1 MENSVLTPLQQQVLV
16 ALFDSGLADRG
27 YYLTGGTA
35 LSAFYL
41 QHRYSDD
48 LDFFTR
54 KRGFLEEDFRHCS
67 AILES
72 MGIVVASQDITE
84 DYARLFVYPGDQKD
98 TMLKLEFAR
107 DVPAMMAPP
116 EIQGQIVV
124 DSYEDIAVNK
134 VCTILSRTESKDF
147 CDLFFILNE
156 SHYGLDYLIS
166 RAREKEAALDEE
178 YGILD
183 FATNLLT
190 VQELQFLPR
199 MIKPL
204 TLEELRDG
212 VKIMSRFIPA
222 CMIAPARE
230 YFAIS
235 STHCL
240 KHLAA

>member
-1 MENSVLTPLQQQVLV
+1 MRSGDIENSVLTPLQQQVLV

-54 KRGFLEEDFRHCS
+54 KRGLLEEDFRHCS
-67 AILES
+67 AILAS

-116 EIQGQIVV
+116 EIQRAIVV
-124 DSYEDIAVNK
+124 DSFEDIAVNK

-156 SHYGLDYLIS
+156 SRYGLDYLIS
-166 RAREKEAALDEE
+166 RAREKEAALDEG
-178 YGILD
+178 YGVLD

-190 VQELQFLPR
+190 VKELQFLPR

-204 TLEELRDG
+204 TLEELRAYF
-212 VKIMSRFIPA
+212 VP
-222 CMIAPARE
+222 IAEDVIRRLRPTGR
-230 YFAIS
+230 
-235 STHCL
+235 
-240 KHLAA
+240 

>member
-16 ALFDSGLADRG
+16 ALFDSGLADRE

-35 LSAFYL
+35 LSVFYF

-54 KRGFLEEDFRHCS
+54 KRGLLEEDFRHCS

-72 MGIVVASQDITE
+72 MDIVVASQDITE

-98 TMLKLEFAR
+98 TMLKLELAR

-116 EIQGQIVV
+116 EIKGQIVV
-124 DSYEDIAVNK
+124 NSYEDIAVSK
-134 VCTILSRTESKDF
+134 ICTILSRTESKDF

-156 SHYGLDYLIS
+156 SHYGLAYLIS

-190 VQELQFLPR
+190 VKELQFLPR

-204 TLEELRDG
+204 TLEELRAYF
-212 VKIMSRFIPA
+212 VP
-222 CMIAPARE
+222 IAEDVIRRLRPIGE
-230 YFAIS
+230 
-235 STHCL
+235 
-240 KHLAA
+240 

>member
-1 MENSVLTPLQQQVLV
+1 MRSGDIENSVLTPLQQQVLV
-16 ALFDSGLADRG
+16 ALFDSDLADRG

-54 KRGFLEEDFRHCS
+54 KRGLLEEDFRHCS
-67 AILES
+67 AILAS

-116 EIQGQIVV
+116 EIKEQIVV

-156 SHYGLDYLIS
+156 SRYGLDYLIS
-166 RAREKEAALDEE
+166 RAREKEAALDEG

-190 VQELQFLPR
+190 VKELQFLPR

-204 TLEELRDG
+204 TLEELRAYF
-212 VKIMSRFIPA
+212 VP
-222 CMIAPARE
+222 IAEDVIRRLRPIGE
-230 YFAIS
+230 
-235 STHCL
+235 
-240 KHLAA
+240 

>member
-1 MENSVLTPLQQQVLV
+1 MRSGAMENNVLTPLQHRVLV
-16 ALFDSGLADRG
+16 TLFANGFADRG
-27 YYLTGGTA
+27 YHFTGGTA

-54 KRGFLEEDFRHCS
+54 KRGLLEEDFRHCN
-67 AILES
+67 AILTS
-72 MGIVVASQDITE
+72 IGIVIASQDITE
-84 DYARLFVYPGDQKD
+84 DYARLFVYPEDQRD
-98 TMLKLEFAR
+98 DALKIEFAR

-116 EIQGQIVV
+116 DIHNGIVV
-124 DSYEDIAVNK
+124 DSFEDIAVNK

-147 CDLFFILNE
+147 CDLYFILNE

-190 VQELQFLPR
+190 VKELQFLPR

-204 TLEELRDG
+204 TLEELRAYF
-212 VKIMSRFIPA
+212 VP
-222 CMIAPARE
+222 IAEDVIRRLRPLGE
-230 YFAIS
+230 
-235 STHCL
+235 
-240 KHLAA
+240 